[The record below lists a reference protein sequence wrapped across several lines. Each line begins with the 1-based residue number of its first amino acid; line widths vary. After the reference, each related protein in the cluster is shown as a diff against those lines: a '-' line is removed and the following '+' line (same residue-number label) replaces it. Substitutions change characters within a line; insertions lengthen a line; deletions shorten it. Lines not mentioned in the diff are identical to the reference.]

1 MSEPTATEAGA
12 RPQGAA
18 SHMLSIMRI
27 PVQVQVFLGSASMS
41 IADLMKLERG
51 AVIALDHNISDP
63 VAIVVNGR
71 VIAKGELV
79 ALDDDPEKIGVKLI
93 EIVSSPGDAA

>member
-1 MSEPTATEAGA
+1 MSQPIATDTAA
-12 RPQGAA
+12 RAQATAP
-18 SHMLSIMRI
+18 HMLSIMRI

-41 IADLMKLERG
+41 VAELMKLERG

-63 VAIVVNGR
+63 VDIVVNGR

-93 EIVSSPGDAA
+93 EVVSSPGDVT